1 MGCFSPPLS
10 PFAFDSVPPYGPS
23 PCGHVA
29 SLLSKLPTSLQQFC
43 KNLLCI
49 GAENSA
55 RCIRFALE
63 ALLSSHFMRR
73 SAARAPYQM
82 TAALCGESALPND
95 TGALRRERPTK

>member
-49 GAENSA
+49 EGQKIQRDVFDS
-55 RCIRFALE
+55 
-63 ALLSSHFMRR
+63 LLRHYRLHIS
-73 SAARAPYQM
+73 
-82 TAALCGESALPND
+82 C
-95 TGALRRERPTK
+95 GALRRERPTK